1 MYIYRAYKANA
12 FDSFAQ
18 SCYLPTAKE
27 KVIEDIK
34 KVFHN
39 VRLSINGKSIYLM
52 DSLQHE
58 KKLTI
63 VSPDGDSD
71 TIMYMDADT
80 ADEVYRIDK
89 EILK

>member
-1 MYIYRAYKANA
+1 
-12 FDSFAQ
+12 
-18 SCYLPTAKE
+18 
-27 KVIEDIK
+27 
-34 KVFHN
+34 
-39 VRLSINGKSIYLM
+39 M